1 MNNRDF
7 LLAFVF
13 IAVGFIYRIIP
24 LHLQNFTPIAAMAL
38 VGGMYMNKK
47 VLAFIVPIAALF
59 LSDLILNNFIFK
71 DALGTT
77 TGGLVLWA
85 DYMFFTYGAMIITVL
100 IGMALSAKSIGSKIL
115 GGTLSSSIVFYMLA
129 DFGSWLSLP
138 IYTKNFGG
146 LVAAYV
152 AGFPYFLMTLLGTLV
167 FSIVFIGTIEYLKK
181 GQTEQLSQKVSKT

>member
-1 MNNRDF
+1 MNNKDF
-7 LLAFVF
+7 LLAFLF
-13 IAVGFIYRIIP
+13 IAIGFIYRIIP
-24 LHLQNFTPIAAMAL
+24 LHLPNFTPIAAMAL

-47 VLAFIVPIAALF
+47 ALAFLVPIAALY

-85 DYMFFTYGAMIITVL
+85 DYMYFTYGAMLITVL
-100 IGMALSAKSIGSKIL
+100 IGMALSTKSIGSKIV
-115 GGTLSSSIVFYMLA
+115 GGTLTSSIVFYLLA

-146 LVAAYV
+146 LVAAYI
-152 AGFPYFLMTLLGTLV
+152 AGFPYFLMTLLGTMI
-167 FSIVFIGTIEYLKK
+167 FSIVFIGSIEYLKRAK
-181 GQTEQLSQKVSKT
+181 AVKLSQKVS